1 MDTTLIWQL
10 VLQVVLIGCN
20 AIFAC
25 AEIAVISVKDA
36 RLEQLISEGNKAA
49 VKLGKLTAQPERFLS
64 TIQIAITLS
73 GYLGSAAAATNFA
86 GVIADGV
93 IALGVDI
100 SRSVLNSIA
109 VVLVTLLLSY
119 FTLVFGELVPKRLA
133 MKNPEGISLKL
144 AGMLYTIS
152 KVFKPI
158 VSLLSVSVNG
168 VLRLLGV
175 DPNSK
180 DDEYSEE
187 EIRMMAIAGSQKGSI
202 GAEENEFIQNLF
214 EFDDVSAEAFC
225 THRTQM
231 SVLWADESTAEWEKE
246 IFTSRHS
253 LYPVCSETTDKVI
266 GILDIK
272 DYFALPE
279 RSAEKALAECV
290 RPAYFVPD
298 SIKADVL
305 FERMRRLKKRLAVVL
320 DEYGG
325 VTGIVTLN
333 DLMELLVG
341 DLEGGDVK
349 PEHNTARENTGKDA
363 EQGLN

>member
-1 MDTTLIWQL
+1 M
-10 VLQVVLIGCN
+10 
-20 AIFAC
+20 AC
-25 AEIAVISVKDA
+25 ATCE
-36 RLEQLISEGNKAA
+36 
-49 VKLGKLTAQPERFLS
+49 
-64 TIQIAITLS
+64 
-73 GYLGSAAAATNFA
+73 SA
-86 GVIADGV
+86 
-93 IALGVDI
+93 
-100 SRSVLNSIA
+100 
-109 VVLVTLLLSY
+109 
-119 FTLVFGELVPKRLA
+119 
-133 MKNPEGISLKL
+133 
-144 AGMLYTIS
+144 
-152 KVFKPI
+152 
-158 VSLLSVSVNG
+158 
-168 VLRLLGV
+168 
-175 DPNSK
+175 
-180 DDEYSEE
+180 
-187 EIRMMAIAGSQKGSI
+187 
-202 GAEENEFIQNLF
+202 
-214 EFDDVSAEAFC
+214 
-225 THRTQM
+225 
-231 SVLWADESTAEWEKE
+231 
-246 IFTSRHS
+246 
-253 LYPVCSETTDKVI
+253 VI

>member
-10 VLQVVLIGCN
+10 VLQVVLIGLN

-25 AEIAVISVKDA
+25 AEIAVISVKDV

-49 VKLGKLTAQPERFLS
+49 VKLGKLTEQPERFLS

-86 GVIADGV
+86 GLITNAVVSTGIGISPSVI
-93 IALGVDI
+93 
-100 SRSVLNSIA
+100 NSIA
-109 VVLVTLLLSY
+109 VVLVTLILSY

-133 MKNPEGISLKL
+133 MKNPEGVSLKL
-144 AGMLYTIS
+144 AGMLYAIS

-158 VSLLSVSVNG
+158 VSLLSVSVNA

-175 DPNSK
+175 DPNSE

-202 GAEENEFIQNLF
+202 GEEENEFIQNLF
-214 EFDDVSAEAFC
+214 EFDDQSAE
-225 THRTQM
+225 H
-231 SVLWADESTAEWEKE
+231 WADEGTEEWEKE
-246 IFTSRHS
+246 IFSSRHS
-253 LYPVCSETTDKVI
+253 FYPICQDTTDKII
-266 GILDIK
+266 GVLDIK

-279 RSAEKALAECV
+279 RSAQAALKECV
-290 RPAYFVPD
+290 KPAYFVPD

-305 FERMRRLKKRLAVVL
+305 LERMRRLKKKLAVVC

-325 VTGIVTLN
+325 VTGIVTIN
-333 DLMELLVG
+333 DLIELLVG
-341 DLEGGDVK
+341 DLEGEDNSPQLKRPQGDITTDT
-349 PEHNTARENTGKDA
+349 ES
-363 EQGLN
+363 

>member
-1 MDTTLIWQL
+1 MDSTLIWQL
-10 VLQVVLIGCN
+10 VLQVVLIGLN

-36 RLEQLISEGNKAA
+36 RIEQLIAEGNKSA
-49 VKLGKLTAQPERFLS
+49 VKLSKLTAQPERFLS

-86 GVIADGV
+86 SLIVDWLVG
-93 IALGVDI
+93 LGVTI
-100 SRSVLNSIA
+100 SPSVLSSIA
-109 VVLVTLLLSY
+109 VVVVTLILSY

-133 MKNPEGISLKL
+133 MKNPEGVSLKL
-144 AGMLYTIS
+144 AGMLYGIS

-175 DPNSK
+175 DPNS
-180 DDEYSEE
+180 DEDEYSEE
-187 EIRMMAIAGSQKGSI
+187 EIRTMATAGRQKGSI
-202 GAEENEFIQNLF
+202 GEDENEFIQNLF
-214 EFDDVSAEAFC
+214 EFDDLTAEEFC

-231 SVLWADESTAEWEKE
+231 SVLWADESTEEWEKE
-246 IFTSRHS
+246 IFSSRHS
-253 LYPVCSETTDKVI
+253 LYPVCEETTDHVV
-266 GILDIK
+266 GVLDIK

-279 RSAEKALAECV
+279 RGAAEAMKSAVKQ
-290 RPAYFVPD
+290 PYFVPD

-305 FERMRRLKKRLAVVL
+305 FKRMRAEGIRLAVVL

-333 DLMELLVG
+333 DLLEQLVG
-341 DLEGGDVK
+341 ELDESEEDEPQDGGAPADGGRQ
-349 PEHNTARENTGKDA
+349 AI
-363 EQGLN
+363 

>member
-10 VLQVVLIGCN
+10 VLQVVLIGLN

-25 AEIAVISVKDA
+25 AEIAVISVKDV

-49 VKLGKLTAQPERFLS
+49 VKLGKLTEQPERFLS

-86 GVIADGV
+86 GLITNAVVSTGIGISPSVI
-93 IALGVDI
+93 
-100 SRSVLNSIA
+100 NSIA
-109 VVLVTLLLSY
+109 VVLVTLILSY

-133 MKNPEGISLKL
+133 MKNPEGVSLKL
-144 AGMLYTIS
+144 AGMLYAIS

-158 VSLLSVSVNG
+158 VSLLSVSVNA

-175 DPNSK
+175 DPNSE

-202 GAEENEFIQNLF
+202 GEEENEFIQNLF
-214 EFDDVSAEAFC
+214 EFDDQSAEHFC

-231 SVLWADESTAEWEKE
+231 AVLWADEGTEEWEKE
-246 IFTSRHS
+246 IFSSRHS
-253 LYPVCSETTDKVI
+253 FYPICQDTTDKII
-266 GILDIK
+266 GVLDIK

-279 RSAEKALAECV
+279 RSAQAALKECV
-290 RPAYFVPD
+290 KPAYFVPD

-305 FERMRRLKKRLAVVL
+305 LERMRRLKKKLAVVC

-325 VTGIVTLN
+325 VTGIVTIN
-333 DLMELLVG
+333 DLIELLVG
-341 DLEGGDVK
+341 DLEGEDNSPQLKRPQGDITTDT
-349 PEHNTARENTGKDA
+349 ES
-363 EQGLN
+363 